1 MNNLLIPLNEHFLK
15 TDGRCPPRFDGSAIA
30 RSGVGTPS
38 PPPPP
43 QMMRK
48 KIPAHIHRL
57 TDDVIATPEE
67 APLAVSPL

>member
-1 MNNLLIPLNEHFLK
+1 
-15 TDGRCPPRFDGSAIA
+15 
-30 RSGVGTPS
+30 
-38 PPPPP
+38 
-43 QMMRK
+43 MRK